1 MQRSVLTS
9 LTMYEY
15 MYLDWLSLFA
25 LSLMLLLLE
34 LGIMIGKTNQGKRKY
49 EGISTY
55 TKIS

>member
-1 MQRSVLTS
+1 
-9 LTMYEY
+9 MYEY

-25 LSLMLLLLE
+25 LLLMLLLLE
-34 LGIMIGKTNQGKRKY
+34 LGMTIGKTNQGKRKY